1 MRPTV
6 RTIALILALAVLVV
20 PLTAYAAVLSPDEA
34 VLSKAEASS
43 DTFQSPVPPDGA
55 CPDDPV
61 ASQNC
66 DPTAPPFY
74 VVINR
79 SVEILDERPG
89 TGCQPWILNHP
100 EITDCMAEA
109 DTIDIEAEV
118 CTPMLYKRITNED
131 GSDPILYEM
140 CCDCAT
146 TAEGTWMFRVRNW
159 AADGTCP
166 LDPDNAQ
173 WIEGLPPGT
182 GIDLPAPVIVGG
194 LALLGAALLGTG
206 MVLRRRTLRPA

>member
-20 PLTAYAAVLSPDEA
+20 PLTAYAAALSPEE
-34 VLSKAEASS
+34 VGLSKAEASS
-43 DTFQSPVPPDGA
+43 DTFQSPVPPPAGA

-89 TGCQPWILNHP
+89 TGCQPWLLNHP
-100 EITDCMAEA
+100 FSDCAAQA

-118 CTPMLYKRITNED
+118 CGPMLYKRVTNSD

-140 CCDCAT
+140 CCDCST
-146 TAEGTWMFRVRNW
+146 STDGTWVFRVRIW
-159 AADGTCP
+159 ADDGTCP

-206 MVLRRRTLRPA
+206 MVLRRRSLSTA

>member
-6 RTIALILALAVLVV
+6 RIIALILALAVLVV
-20 PLTAYAAVLSPDEA
+20 PLTAYADVMFANDA

-43 DTFQSPVPPDGA
+43 ETFQSPIPPGGT

-61 ASQNC
+61 ASENC

-100 EITDCMAEA
+100 EITDCVAEA
-109 DTIDIEAEV
+109 DSIDIEAEV

-140 CCDCAT
+140 CCDCST
-146 TAEGTWMFRVRNW
+146 TTEGTWMFRVRNW
-159 AADGTCP
+159 GADGTCP

-194 LALLGAALLGTG
+194 LALLGLGLVVTG
-206 MVLRRRTLRPA
+206 MVLRRRGLRLA

>member
-6 RTIALILALAVLVV
+6 RIVALILALAVLVV
-20 PLTAYAAVLSPDEA
+20 PLTAYARVLSLDEA
-34 VLSKAEASS
+34 VLSKAEANS
-43 DTFQSPVPPDGA
+43 DTFQSPIPSDGT

-100 EITDCMAEA
+100 EITDCAAEA
-109 DTIDIEAEV
+109 DSIDIEGEV
-118 CTPMLYKRITNED
+118 CGPMLYKRVTNED

-140 CCDCAT
+140 CCDCST
-146 TAEGTWMFRVRNW
+146 ITEGTWMFRVRNW
-159 AADGTCP
+159 MADGTCP
-166 LDPDNAQ
+166 LDPENDQ

-194 LALLGAALLGTG
+194 LALLGAALLATG
-206 MVLRRRTLRPA
+206 MVLRRRTLRLA